1 MRDVSD
7 IIEREISS
15 GMDMMNVFPCGSFS
29 IYAFSIIRSLKA
41 LQSNL
46 SRSAVIH
53 IGISW
58 FPATSVIQSTTAT
71 YLYVLCKAESSRKRW
86 PWLASSFG
94 LIRLPNLYIAY
105 NSRGAVGC
113 ATVSEQK
120 LTQWVF
126 TRKEGRKDNNKC
138 KVWRKADW
146 VAGEGC
152 TALHSISCI
161 H

>member
-1 MRDVSD
+1 
-7 IIEREISS
+7 
-15 GMDMMNVFPCGSFS
+15 MNVFPCGSFS

-41 LQSNL
+41 LHSNL
-46 SRSAVIH
+46 SRSAVICTYRNQLIPCNVRH
-53 IGISW
+53 SIYNCYIS
-58 FPATSVIQSTTAT
+58 
-71 YLYVLCKAESSRKRW
+71 VLCKAESSIRKRW

-105 NSRGAVGC
+105 YSRGAVGC
-113 ATVSEQK
+113 AAVSEQK

-126 TRKEGRKDNNKC
+126 MRKEGRKDNNKC

-152 TALHSISCI
+152 TALHSISCM
-161 H
+161 HYNKAGLLHS